1 MDIDTRWVDAVGYRP
16 VRVTMINWPRGPA
29 TADRTFRV
37 ELEPFTNEW
46 RIFDPKVIGSVE
58 LKRGQRAATLELY
71 CPQSYWWAGIDVRVY
86 EGSVELREFESTVV
100 VNQMSS
106 ADWSEA
112 VPRLLFISSL
122 ADRSR
127 QQLVKQHDF
136 PRWDVLL
143 ESIPNFENLEVPG
156 AAYLASGNDAIAT
169 DGAATDGADSTNDAD
184 VTWAV
189 RLDPRAA
196 IISPPRIPDQWIG
209 LSGIDFIFI
218 SSDEL
223 SGLKKTRPQKFESLR
238 QWLEVG
244 GHLCVTDVGPQFKK
258 LPAVEEG
265 IGLAASPLTN
275 ENSAWTSLVASD
287 YSLTYEN
294 AIQPRDNGY
303 PIDPPIGDVIVTEVP
318 ISPDASTT
326 PGTLTPDA
334 STPPENQG
342 VPDEAGG
349 GGPVE
354 PAIGL
359 RGVGTTPPEAV
370 APLVR
375 TVGMGRVFLIPDT
388 AMLKDPAYNNW
399 VFNSLTTNRLVWYEK
414 HGLSLHRHNQ
424 SFWNWSIPG
433 IGRTPILLFLF
444 VITVFSVVIG
454 PVNFLIAIKRLK
466 RYYLV
471 LITIPLISVITTV
484 GVLSYG
490 LFRDGLGTKVR
501 RRAYV
506 ELNQETGRSH
516 SWSRQTYYPSIGPSG
531 GARFPLNSAIY
542 PISPQP
548 DRPSRNPHTI
558 RWEGSQRLA
567 RGYVRPRTLSQFMVV
582 QPAKST
588 AANIAFSEK
597 GKKLVAKN
605 ELGGDITHLIV
616 CDKKGKFH
624 AGELIEDGKS
634 LVLKATAG
642 VKISTA
648 IRRTLLEQGL
658 EPAIT
663 GGLVRNTRGYN
674 DEVDV
679 NLPLPD
685 DATSLMETEIAHVR
699 AGVLT
704 TLQPGTYVALL
715 TSSSMVPIG
724 INGSEDRDSL
734 IVVRGKW

>member
-1 MDIDTRWVDAVGYRP
+1 MG
-16 VRVTMINWPRGPA
+16 
-29 TADRTFRV
+29 
-37 ELEPFTNEW
+37 
-46 RIFDPKVIGSVE
+46 
-58 LKRGQRAATLELY
+58 
-71 CPQSYWWAGIDVRVY
+71 
-86 EGSVELREFESTVV
+86 
-100 VNQMSS
+100 S

-127 QQLVKQHDF
+127 QQLVKQHDL

-143 ESIPNFENLEVPG
+143 ESIPNFDIPG
-156 AAYLASGNDAIAT
+156 AGSYGNRAITTNGTGPNSAN
-169 DGAATDGADSTNDAD
+169 STNSNSNSTNSDND
-184 VTWAV
+184 VAWTV

-196 IISPPRIPDQWIG
+196 LISPDRIPAQWIG

-223 SGLKKTRPQKFESLR
+223 AGLRKTRPQKYESLR

-244 GHLCVTDVGPQFKK
+244 GHLCVTEVGPKFEQ
-258 LPAVEEG
+258 LRAVEEA
-265 IGLAASPLTN
+265 IGLAASPLTK
-275 ENSAWTSLVASD
+275 ENSAWSSLVTSD
-287 YSLTYEN
+287 YSATYEN
-294 AIQPRDNGY
+294 AIEPRNNGY
-303 PIDPPIGDVIVTEVP
+303 TMGPSNGDVIVEVP
-318 ISPDASTT
+318 IS
-326 PGTLTPDA
+326 PDA

-342 VPDEAGG
+342 VPDGAGG
-349 GGPVE
+349 GIPVE

-359 RGVGTTPPEAV
+359 GGVGPTPPGAV

-414 HGLSLHRHNQ
+414 HGLSLRRHNQ
-424 SFWNWSIPG
+424 GFWNWSIPG
-433 IGRTPILLFLF
+433 IGRTPILLFLL

-454 PVNFLIAIKRLK
+454 PVNFVIAIKRLK

-548 DRPSRNPHTI
+548 GRPARNPHTI

-567 RGYVRPRTLSQFMVV
+567 RGYVRARTLSQFMVV
-582 QPAKST
+582 QPTKST

-616 CDKKGKFH
+616 CDKTGKFH

-634 LVLKATAG
+634 LVLKTTTS

-648 IRRTLLEQGL
+648 IRKTLLEQGL
-658 EPAIT
+658 EPEIT
-663 GGLVRNTRGYN
+663 GGLVRSARGYYN
-674 DEVDV
+674 RVDA
-679 NLPLPD
+679 NSPLPD
-685 DATSLMETEIAHVR
+685 DATSLLETEITRVR
-699 AGVLT
+699 AGVHM

-724 INGSEDRDSL
+724 ISGSEDRDSL
-734 IVVRGKW
+734 IVVRGRW